1 MIDLSPLA
9 RRLAGTPLAAWA
21 NTLQAQLDVK
31 MEKGHGDLERWQSAL
46 DALPDVKP
54 TEIDLLNG
62 LTLDTDCDD
71 ATRTQMRQALM
82 GLSPWRKGPFDLFG
96 VHVDTEWHSDW
107 KWSRVAPHINL
118 KHKRILDVGCGN
130 GYYMWR
136 MLGAGAHSVIGVD
149 PNWLFFCQ
157 FQAVQRFLQQEAAWH
172 LPFPFEDLPPNLEGF
187 DTVFSMGVFYH
198 RRSPIEHLLALKD
211 CLVKGGELVLE
222 TLVIEGDVNQ
232 VLVPEDRYAQM
243 RNVWFLPS
251 IPALERWL
259 RRAGFSDVR
268 CVDVSTTTVEE
279 QRATEWMK
287 FQSLSDYLDPNDPGK
302 TVEGLPAPFLLGQC
316 LLHRARVDQ
325 ARLDQVPAQQPAH
338 LVVAQRGGRN
348 EDPYAMDGVGGQ
360 VKEQALACFDETFG
374 VSPQVFVVCELHGE
388 GARRGVDRMP
398 ARRLVRRVSSS
409 SEVSTMGG
417 MS

>member
-71 ATRTQMRQALM
+71 ATRAQMSEALM

-107 KWSRVAPHINL
+107 KWSRVAPHVDL
-118 KHKRILDVGCGN
+118 KGKRILDVGCGN

-136 MLGAGAHSVIGVD
+136 MLGAGADSVIGVD

-157 FQAVQRFLQQEAAWH
+157 FQAMQRYLPDLPAWH
-172 LPFPFEDLPPNLEGF
+172 LPFTLEDLPPRLEGF
-187 DTVFSMGVFYH
+187 DTVFSMGVLYH
-198 RRSPIEHLLALKD
+198 RKSPIDHLLALKD

-232 VLVPEDRYAQM
+232 VLVPGERYAQM
-243 RNVWFLPS
+243 RNVFFIPS
-251 IPALERWL
+251 AEALKSWL
-259 RRAGFSDVR
+259 EKSGFVDVR
-268 CVDVSTTTVEE
+268 IVDFARTTTDE
-279 QRATEWMK
+279 QRRTDWMTSE
-287 FQSLSDYLDPNDPGK
+287 SLAEFLDPDDANK
-302 TVEGLPAPFLLGQC
+302 TVEGYPAPL
-316 LLHRARVDQ
+316 RAV
-325 ARLDQVPAQQPAH
+325 
-338 LVVAQRGGRN
+338 LVATK
-348 EDPYAMDGVGGQ
+348 P
-360 VKEQALACFDETFG
+360 
-374 VSPQVFVVCELHGE
+374 
-388 GARRGVDRMP
+388 
-398 ARRLVRRVSSS
+398 
-409 SEVSTMGG
+409 
-417 MS
+417 

>member
-1 MIDLSPLA
+1 MIDLSPLV
-9 RRLAGTPLAAWA
+9 RRLAATPLAEWA
-21 NTLQAQLDVK
+21 TTLQARLDAK

-46 DALPDVKP
+46 DALPDVVP
-54 TEIDLLNG
+54 TEIDLLDG
-62 LTLDTDCDD
+62 LRLDTDCDD
-71 ATRTQMRQALM
+71 ETRAKMRQALM

-107 KWSRVAPHINL
+107 KWSRVAPHIDL
-118 KHKRILDVGCGN
+118 QGKRVLDVGCGN

-157 FQAVQRFLQQEAAWH
+157 FQAVQRYLQQEAAWH
-172 LPFPFEDLPPNLEGF
+172 LPFPFEALPANLEGF

-251 IPALERWL
+251 IAALERWL

-268 CVDVSTTTVEE
+268 CVDVSITTVEE

-287 FQSLSDYLDPNDPGK
+287 FQSLSDYLDPNDHSK
-302 TVEGLPAPFLLGQC
+302 TIEGLPAPM
-316 LLHRARVDQ
+316 RAVI
-325 ARLDQVPAQQPAH
+325 
-338 LVVAQRGGRN
+338 VA
-348 EDPYAMDGVGGQ
+348 
-360 VKEQALACFDETFG
+360 KK
-374 VSPQVFVVCELHGE
+374 
-388 GARRGVDRMP
+388 
-398 ARRLVRRVSSS
+398 
-409 SEVSTMGG
+409 
-417 MS
+417 